1 MPDIT
6 RRNLLFARFTQQLI
20 RQYFLASGN
29 FLDYGAGYGLFV
41 RLMRDSQ
48 LVFFAFDEYCTN
60 LFAKQY
66 QVNLKEIESIQ
77 FEMITCFE
85 VFEHYVF
92 PVQEIKRLLQYSP
105 NLLFSTELVSNPPG
119 T

>member
-1 MPDIT
+1 M
-6 RRNLLFARFTQQLI
+6 
-20 RQYFLASGN
+20 SGN
-29 FLDYGAGYGLFV
+29 FLDYGAGYGFFV

-48 LVFFAFDEYCTN
+48 LDFFAFDEYCTN

-85 VFEHYVF
+85 VFEHFVF
-92 PVQEIKRLLQYSP
+92 PFQDIKRLLQYSP
-105 NLLFSTELVSNPPG
+105 NLLFSTELVSNPPRHLTTG
-119 T
+119 YITAAIQGNILLSILWIL